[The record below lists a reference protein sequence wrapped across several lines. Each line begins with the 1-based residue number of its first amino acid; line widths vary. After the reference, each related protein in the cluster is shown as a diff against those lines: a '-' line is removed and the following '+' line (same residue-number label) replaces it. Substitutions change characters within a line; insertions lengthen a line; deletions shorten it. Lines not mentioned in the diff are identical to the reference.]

1 MFLFR
6 VQRSTFVALILSS
19 FLLLGGN
26 RVSAQASHELDSL
39 WGVVGSMKGHDPELL
54 QKKKQKLSDMF
65 GLAML
70 GDIPSAL
77 RVTDSLA
84 ETCRLLGDSAAYFEA
99 LYRNKASIY
108 QTSSDYRKTFNYLQQ
123 YATAVSRIGKNDG
136 YAYVDVGNQY
146 YGVGL
151 ADLAREYYMKA
162 NEIFT
167 ANKNFAGNCTVLDN
181 MGLIWRDK
189 KNADSCVY
197 YFNRSAQIRRDSI
210 HDPYLEAYSY
220 VAAGSA
226 LLTVKRYAEAYA
238 YLSKAREILDQPA
251 FEQYKDFVTMR
262 ETRINCYRYFALYFL
277 HNENSDSADFYCD
290 KAAQQADLYSIERQR
305 PYILDLKARLAL
317 LRKDYPAAL
326 AAIREDE
333 AVSIHRNDAWSLVSV
348 YALYIRY
355 YSELNDWK
363 NASLYQDKRF
373 KLNDS
378 LSLVVNDDQMLIM
391 NNALLQFD
399 NDAKIANQ
407 QNEIE
412 HKEALMEQS
421 ARRNRFML
429 WGIFALLL
437 IVALVIFFLIQFRK
451 KNKLIEK
458 YNSELEAANQTKEK
472 FLSVISHDLRSP
484 FNTLIGMSNILLL
497 NLKRNDYSQLAMSA
511 EAINESSRKAYVML
525 DNLMQW
531 VSLQKAHIAVKK
543 ERVSLVSLVDEITRL
558 FRNQALTQSITIEK
572 DIRVSVI
579 STDPNMLQVMLRNL
593 LSNAIR
599 HIPTGGKVTLRFEAE
614 GKDAVLTVTDNG
626 NGIEPELLKTLFEKK
641 DGIHIA
647 RKGGGLGLELVQE
660 FAEQLGGTISAA
672 NLPEGG
678 ACFTIRLFDAA
689 PGGEGASESQ
699 EETDELKLSASDRRQ
714 LSALVK
720 AMRQHEI
727 FDTTEL
733 RGLVGEEEQAG
744 DSKAMAEWRS
754 RVRQAIYHSD
764 AQQLERLFALVETA
778 A

>member
-1 MFLFR
+1 MFLFKTR
-6 VQRSTFVALILSS
+6 HNVFAALILSC
-19 FLLLGGN
+19 FFLLGGN
-26 RVSAQASHELDSL
+26 QLSAQASHELDSL
-39 WGVVGSMKGHDPELL
+39 WDVVGSMKGHDPDLL
-54 QKKKQKLSDMF
+54 LKKKQKLSDMF

-108 QTSSDYRKTFNYLQQ
+108 QTSSDYRKTFDYLQH
-123 YATAVSRIGKNDG
+123 YAAAVSRIGKNDG

-151 ADLAREYYMKA
+151 SDLAQEYYLKA
-162 NEIFT
+162 NEIFA
-167 ANKNFAGNCTVLDN
+167 ANKNFAGSCTVLDN

-238 YLSKAREILDQPA
+238 YLSKARAILDQPA

-262 ETRINCYRYFALYFL
+262 ETRINCYRYFAMYFL
-277 HNENSDSADFYCD
+277 HSENSDSADYYCD
-290 KAAQQADLYSIERQR
+290 KAVQQTDLYSIERQQS
-305 PYILDLKARLAL
+305 YVLDLKARLAL

-363 NASLYQDKRF
+363 NASLYQEKRF

-412 HKEALMEQS
+412 RKEALMEQS
-421 ARRNRFML
+421 ARRNRLML

-451 KNKLIEK
+451 KNTLIEK
-458 YNSELEAANQTKEK
+458 YNSQLEAANQTKEK

-484 FNTLIGMSNILLL
+484 FNTLIGMSHILLL
-497 NLKRNDYSQLAMSA
+497 NLKRNDYTQLAMSA

-531 VSLQKAHIAVKK
+531 VSLQKEHIVVKK
-543 ERVSLVSLVDEITRL
+543 ERVSLAPLVDEILRL
-558 FRNQALTQSITIEK
+558 FRNQALTQSVTIEK
-572 DIRVSVI
+572 DLRVSSI

-599 HIPTGGKVTLRFEAE
+599 HIPTGGKVTLRFEAD
-614 GKDAVLTVTDNG
+614 GKDIVLTVTDNG
-626 NGIEPELLKTLFEKK
+626 NGIDPELLKTLFEKK
-641 DGIHIA
+641 DGLHIA
-647 RKGGGLGLELVQE
+647 RRGGGLGLELVQE
-660 FAEQLGGTISAA
+660 FAGHLGGTISAA
-672 NLPEGG
+672 NVPEGG

-689 PGGEGASESQ
+689 IDTNGTDGSPQ
-699 EETDELKLSASDRRQ
+699 DTDELKLSPAERQ
-714 LSALVK
+714 QLIALVEK
-720 AMRQHEI
+720 MRLHEI

-733 RGLVGEEEQAG
+733 RHLIGEEEVAG
-744 DSKAMAEWRS
+744 DSKAMAEWRN
-754 RVRQAIYHSD
+754 RVRQAVYHSD
-764 AQQLERLFALVETA
+764 AYQLERLFTLVESEK
-778 A
+778 